1 MRRRICE
8 LIEAILVTI
17 GDRDVVGCI
26 NTARMGITAGTMCSV
41 RMMLRDK
48 WIISQTDLAPAAACQ
63 APETTM

>member
-17 GDRDVVGCI
+17 GDRDVVGYI
-26 NTARMGITAGTMCSV
+26 NTTRMRITAGAMCSV

-48 WIISQTDLAPAAACQ
+48 WIIRQTDLAPAATCQ

>member
-1 MRRRICE
+1 
-8 LIEAILVTI
+8 
-17 GDRDVVGCI
+17 
-26 NTARMGITAGTMCSV
+26 MGITAGTMCSV